1 MRAQIPNPDGWA
13 GAIANEVLSKASQ
26 DRGRIWRRAHRTRPA
41 QVLSRRSLAGA
52 LRRGFVSRL
61 RAEVPPR
68 TPPAGPRSITGP
80 VTRLS
85 PTTPTPPDR
94 KALTCY
100 NAHTMDWRRRPWTVP
115 TTCAMWCRETAPG
128 SGLVGVPARQ
138 SGIAASRSCL
148 RSRVHTFIC
157 HDLSHAPCETS
168 PCLRRGKQVRHV
180 RLHVP
185 LLRRLHVRVPGPPG
199 EQVIRHPVVGEVR
212 EARRPSIVQTDPAE
226 AVCVHCSAGPR
237 SRLPAV
243 RRGPEVAA
251 AQSILARKPP
261 RRGGRLRTHKGRQ
274 AAFGL
279 EWPTGPA
286 KVPLCGLQPPVG
298 TPVGLEVSTV
308 EDSSP
313 STTTG
318 RGAGLVQRR
327 VEALRHRRGPRCRP
341 SSRQLDPGAG
351 ARPAGRVPGLHA

>member
-1 MRAQIPNPDGWA
+1 MRANAFD
-13 GAIANEVLSKASQ
+13 LTSKPHRSAPVRLRRFTDPGRDPART
-26 DRGRIWRRAHRTRPA
+26 DRGASPYHPRITQP
-41 QVLSRRSLAGA
+41 S
-52 LRRGFVSRL
+52 
-61 RAEVPPR
+61 
-68 TPPAGPRSITGP
+68 PAGETLSDQEAPTCTFMPTG
-80 VTRLS
+80 
-85 PTTPTPPDR
+85 
-94 KALTCY
+94 
-100 NAHTMDWRRRPWTVP
+100 DWNRRPWTVS

-274 AAFGL
+274 AAFVL

-286 KVPLCGLQPPVG
+286 KVPLCGLQPPIG
-298 TPVGLEVSTV
+298 TPVGLEVSTM
-308 EDSSP
+308 EDFFAQHDDWP
-313 STTTG
+313 WCRT
-318 RGAGLVQRR
+318 RPAP
-327 VEALRHRRGPRCRP
+327 RRGPAAREGAEVQTLVPPARSGRRGAAGRAGP
-341 SSRQLDPGAG
+341 GSPRVSAQPGSHGAG
-351 ARPAGRVPGLHA
+351 PRLPG